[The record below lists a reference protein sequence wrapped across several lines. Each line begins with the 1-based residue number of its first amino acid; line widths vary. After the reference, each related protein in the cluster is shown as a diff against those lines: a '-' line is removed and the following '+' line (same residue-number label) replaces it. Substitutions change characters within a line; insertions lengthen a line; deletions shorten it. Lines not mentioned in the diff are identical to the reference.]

1 MLYGERAT
9 VRDGVRH
16 EDGAAVPDRLRGG
29 VPDHHAAGKFTYGTA
44 VDVGYRATVYKDM
57 IPTRSNV
64 SHLCAN
70 ISHYNEAM
78 SGVSGQ
84 MVTYTVPLYLPSTV
98 S

>member
-44 VDVGYRATVYKDM
+44 VDVGYRATVYKTV
-57 IPTRSNV
+57 IPTWSNV
-64 SHLCAN
+64 SHLSAN
-70 ISHYNEAM
+70 ISI

>member
-44 VDVGYRATVYKDM
+44 VDVGYRAIVYKDM

-64 SHLCAN
+64 SHLSAN
-70 ISHYNEAM
+70 ISHIIRPCQEC
-78 SGVSGQ
+78 Q
-84 MVTYTVPLYLPSTV
+84 DKW
-98 S
+98 